1 MSSPPLRREYLDRPP
16 VSSPPLRRE
25 YLDPPALIFQLPQ
38 IQEHTFEP
46 KTCFMLLFLK
56 TLLRRFSTNFIFNPG
71 CGISKFWF
79 ISQEKIDLMKFV
91 RNPGFKTNLASS
103 I

>member
-1 MSSPPLRREYLDRPP
+1 M
-16 VSSPPLRRE
+16 SSPPLRRE

-38 IQEHTFEP
+38 IQEHTSEP
-46 KTCFMLLFLK
+46 KTCFMLLLK
-56 TLLRRFSTNFIFNPG
+56 NTPKRFSINFIFNPG
-71 CGISKFWF
+71 CGICKFGI

-91 RNPGFKTNLASS
+91 RNPGFKTNSDSL